1 MELEYAPQKNDLRLD
16 EPPPLGDAGDNGS
29 PRRVDSTN
37 VSVTYGVH
45 HGRYPIGGMTVGEAR
60 QRLGPMLNIDPTA
73 IAVVAGTPVPDDMQI
88 GDHVSSLAFVKPAAM
103 KG

>member
-1 MELEYAPQKNDLRLD
+1 MELEYASQKNDLRLD
-16 EPPPLGDAGDNGS
+16 EPPPLGETGGND
-29 PRRVDSTN
+29 PQRRVDSTN

-60 QRLGPMLNIDPTA
+60 QRLAPMLNLDPTA
-73 IAVVAGTPVPDDMQI
+73 IAVVAGAPVPDDMRI
-88 GDHVSSLAFVKPAAM
+88 GDQVSNLAFVKPAAM